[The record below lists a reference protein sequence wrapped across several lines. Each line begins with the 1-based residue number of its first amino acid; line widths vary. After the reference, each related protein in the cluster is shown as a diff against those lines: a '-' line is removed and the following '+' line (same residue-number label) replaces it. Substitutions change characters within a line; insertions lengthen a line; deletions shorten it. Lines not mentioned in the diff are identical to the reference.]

1 MAVSSPAAP
10 RMVRA
15 HRRRGAAEPAPHRWA
30 RRVGWC
36 LAVATLMT
44 TMTSHALFVLGNEGW
59 APTPTGF
66 GTPGGII
73 TVVPATISVVTLSLL
88 AVVGGLLATRRPAN
102 PIGWL
107 LSGCGLIVSVF
118 FVTFQLGVF
127 SGRTGDLAEV
137 GLAAAWI
144 GHWLWWPALGLF
156 LTYTLLLFP
165 TGHLPSRR
173 WRLPAAAATFAVALI
188 TVLLAVLPLP
198 LSATGS
204 PNPLGWPVLAATVPV
219 ADAAGRL
226 LVPALAALSLAALV
240 GRYRQA
246 ASIERQQLRWVL
258 SAVALVLVVLVSL
271 QVSGLPGG
279 VRIGLLFAA
288 VATVP
293 TAITVAV
300 LRYRLYAIDRIVS
313 RAVAWTLLTGLIVG
327 VYLVAVL
334 AGTRALAQVGV
345 SGDLAV
351 AAGTLAAAAA
361 FRPARRRIQPTVD
374 RRFNRAHVDA
384 ARTVSAFRRRLHA
397 ETDLSGVAR
406 DLAATT
412 TAAVQPSGVALWLRP
427 PAEHDHDARNGAVT
441 AGAHRGDRP
450 LPTS

>member
-1 MAVSSPAAP
+1 MAGSRPAAP
-10 RMVRA
+10 WCL
-15 HRRRGAAEPAPHRWA
+15 GAA
-30 RRVGWC
+30 
-36 LAVATLMT
+36 TLVT
-44 TMTSHALFVLGNEGW
+44 TVTSHVLFVFGNDGW

-66 GTPGGII
+66 GAPGGTI
-73 TVVPATISVVTLSLL
+73 TVIPATVSVVALSLL

-127 SGRTGDLAEV
+127 NGRTGALADV
-137 GLAAAWI
+137 GLAAAWL

-165 TGHLPSRR
+165 TGHLPSPR
-173 WRLPAAAATFAVALI
+173 WRLPVAAATLAVALI

-198 LSATGS
+198 LSATGR
-204 PNPLGWPVLAATVPV
+204 PNPLGWPVLAAAVPG

-226 LVPALAALSLAALV
+226 LVPALAALSLTALV
-240 GRYRQA
+240 GRYRRA
-246 ASIERQQLRWVL
+246 TSIERQQLRWVL
-258 SAVALVLVVLVSL
+258 SAVAFVLLVLVSL

-334 AGTRALAQVGV
+334 AGTRALALVGA

-351 AAGTLAAAAA
+351 AAATLTAAAA
-361 FRPARRRIQPTVD
+361 FRPARRRIQAIVD

-384 ARTVSAFRRRLHA
+384 ARTVAAFRRRLHA
-397 ETDLSGVAR
+397 EADLSEVAR

-412 TAAVQPSGVALWLRP
+412 TAAVQPGGVALWVRP
-427 PAEHDHDARNGAVT
+427 TSRHGHDARNGVVT
-441 AGAHRGDRP
+441 AAAQRGERH